1 MELGLAGKKAVVTGA
16 SHGIGLAVVRALVAE
31 GVEVV
36 GGARTVSAE
45 LRELAPA
52 SAALDL
58 STVDG
63 PDQLVRHAVSALG
76 ALDLLVNNVG
86 GSPPPPDE
94 GFLALDDATWTHVFD
109 LNFFSAVR
117 AARAAVPSLLR
128 TRGAIVTIAS
138 VNARL
143 AVPRLMAYSA
153 AKSALVN
160 FGRALGEELAPSGV
174 RVRTV
179 SPGPVRTRTWTAPER
194 AAKAGMPAS
203 DFLAALPARLGLSTG
218 ELIEPEEIA
227 ALVLLLASDRLPS
240 AVGADYVLDA
250 GMIKSW

>member
-16 SHGIGLAVVRALVAE
+16 GQGIGLAVVRALVAE
-31 GVEVV
+31 GADVV
-36 GGARTVSAE
+36 GGARTVSGE

-52 SAALDL
+52 STAVDL

-63 PDQLVRHAVSALG
+63 PGRLVRHGVEALG
-76 ALDLLVNNVG
+76 GLDLLVNNVG

-94 GFLALDDATWTHVFD
+94 GFLALDDATWAHVFD

-117 AARAAVPSLLR
+117 AARAAVPSLLA

-143 AVPRLMAYSA
+143 ATPRLMAYSA

-160 FGRALGEELAPSGV
+160 FGRALGEELAPAGV
-174 RVRTV
+174 RVNTV

-194 AAKAGMPAS
+194 AAKAGQAA
-203 DFLAALPARLGLSTG
+203 DEFLAALPARLGLSTG
-218 ELIEPEEIA
+218 ALVEPEEVA
-227 ALVLLLASDRLPS
+227 ALVLLLASDRVPS
-240 AVGADYVLDA
+240 AVGTDYVLDA
-250 GMIKSW
+250 GMLKTW

>member
-31 GVEVV
+31 GAVVV
-36 GGARTVSAE
+36 GGARTVPEE

-52 SAALDL
+52 SAAVDL

-63 PDQLVRHAVSALG
+63 PGRLVGHAVETLG
-76 ALDLLVNNVG
+76 GLDLLVNNVG
-86 GSPPPPDE
+86 GSPPPPD
-94 GFLALDDATWTHVFD
+94 GFLALDDATWAHVFD

-117 AARAAVPSLLR
+117 AARAAVPSLLA

-143 AVPRLMAYSA
+143 ATPRLMAYSA
-153 AKSALVN
+153 AKSALVS
-160 FGRALGEELAPSGV
+160 FGRALGDELAPAGV
-174 RVRTV
+174 RVNTV

-194 AAKAGMPAS
+194 AAKAGQTG
-203 DFLAALPARLGLSTG
+203 DEFLAALPARLGLSTG
-218 ELIEPEEIA
+218 ALVEPEEVA
-227 ALVLLLASDRLPS
+227 ALVLLLASDRVPS
-240 AVGADYVLDA
+240 AVGTDYVLDA
-250 GMIKSW
+250 GMLKTW